1 MQFEK
6 VDKNRWEAWDSRD
19 RYEIVKYRGEYCCI
33 KNESIWFDTVHDLE
47 TAVAAS
53 NEEQAHQEWHSNNP
67 ENEQLNRRA
76 REQRERE
83 RRVPKLWRGR

>member
-1 MQFEK
+1 VQFEK

-47 TAVAAS
+47 TAVAAI
-53 NEEQAHQEWHSNNP
+53 
-67 ENEQLNRRA
+67 A
-76 REQRERE
+76 R
-83 RRVPKLWRGR
+83 